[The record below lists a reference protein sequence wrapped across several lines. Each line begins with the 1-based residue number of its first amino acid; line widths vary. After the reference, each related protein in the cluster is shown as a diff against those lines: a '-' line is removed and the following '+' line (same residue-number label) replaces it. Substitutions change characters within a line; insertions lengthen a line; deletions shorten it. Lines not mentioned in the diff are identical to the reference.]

1 MLSGMGKCLNER
13 KSLEQLG
20 LMPPLSCLNCHL
32 GQQVQRQLPFK
43 IVLHNCQQT
52 QILNRP
58 VAPADAPQGIDLE
71 LACAIATR
79 LARQPELIFL
89 ERAMPYTNRY
99 EICTLLRKLACFH
112 DIPIVILTSNDGLVE
127 RVKARL
133 VKVSDFLSN
142 PSMLVSC

>member
-1 MLSGMGKCLNER
+1 MDR
-13 KSLEQLG
+13 AAAIA
-20 LMPPLSCLNCHL
+20 
-32 GQQVQRQLPFK
+32 VQ
-43 IVLHNCQQT
+43 NTATYCQQT

-58 VAPADAPQGIDLE
+58 VAPADTPQGIDLE

-89 ERAMPYTNRY
+89 DRVMPYTNRY

-142 PSMLVSC
+142 PSMLVSCQTCFAST

>member
-1 MLSGMGKCLNER
+1 MIPFVSCISKYLLIYKAAFGLSE
-13 KSLEQLG
+13 
-20 LMPPLSCLNCHL
+20 
-32 GQQVQRQLPFK
+32 LPFRATGAAT
-43 IVLHNCQQT
+43 IAVQNTATYFQQA

-71 LACAIATR
+71 LACAIVTR
-79 LARQPELIFL
+79 LAHQPELIFL